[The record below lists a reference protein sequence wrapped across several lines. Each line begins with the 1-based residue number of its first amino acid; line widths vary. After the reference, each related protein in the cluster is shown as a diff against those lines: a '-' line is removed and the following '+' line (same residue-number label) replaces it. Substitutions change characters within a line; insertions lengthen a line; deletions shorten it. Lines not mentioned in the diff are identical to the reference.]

1 MCGGGCRPRG
11 LARSL
16 QVAGEFPLE
25 KIIAT
30 PLQFNNDW
38 SFIAS
43 GESLVT
49 HNEMRKHR
57 GKFLRVCAQNQYKI

>member
-43 GESLVT
+43 GESLVNL
-49 HNEMRKHR
+49 NEMRSI
-57 GKFLRVCAQNQYKI
+57 GAKFCGFAISQ